1 MSLLEI
7 CQSLQNSDWGT
18 QIRESIFFFPVIE
31 GIHVLAL
38 GISVGAVLWWDL
50 RLLGFSMQH
59 KPISQMQ
66 ANIFKWMM
74 PGFTIMMI
82 TGILLFWCQAEKAY
96 KSPFFRIKVIALI
109 LAGVNILY
117 FHLKTQRSQAKWDT
131 AMIPP
136 TNARLAGLFS
146 ILLWA
151 IIIAAGRLMAYT
163 F

>member
-7 CQSLQNSDWGT
+7 CQNLQNSDWGT
-18 QIRESIFFFPVIE
+18 QIRESIFFFPIIE
-31 GIHVLAL
+31 GTHVIAL

-50 RLLGFSMQH
+50 RLLGFTMRN

-66 ANIFKWMM
+66 SNIFKWMM
-74 PGFTIMMI
+74 PGFVVMMI
-82 TGILLFWCQAEKAY
+82 TGVLLFWCQAAKAY
-96 KSPFFRIKVIALI
+96 NSIFFRIKVIALI
-109 LAGVNILY
+109 LAGINILY
-117 FHLKTQRSQAKWDT
+117 FHLKTQKGQSEWDT
-131 AMIPP
+131 AGIPP
-136 TNARLAGLFS
+136 TSARMAGLFS

>member
-7 CQSLQNSDWGT
+7 CQHLQNSDWGT

-50 RLLGFSMQH
+50 RLLGFSMQQ

-82 TGILLFWCQAEKAY
+82 TGLLLFWCQAEKAY